1 MVLGIPQA
9 CGVHHMQGHAIDVDM
24 FAQYIAGGAGYVRD
38 DGRLATGQ
46 GIQQAGLAGI
56 RSSGDDHGH
65 AVAQQGALGSF
76 ALHCG

>member
-9 CGVHHMQGHAIDVDM
+9 CGVHHMQGHAIDVNM

-46 GIQQAGLAGI
+46 GIQ
-56 RSSGDDHGH
+56 
-65 AVAQQGALGSF
+65 
-76 ALHCG
+76 